1 MRNYEVYSSAYLAS
15 ALAQQQLKQ
24 AKLDEDYE
32 RAVITTQEMINQL
45 ARDREIILQQ
55 LGKFSNV
62 GQVSRRTAPLEVET
76 SPVGADIK
84 NLDNMR
90 TSIQAA
96 HKMAAARGSKPE
108 EIIRQVVA
116 SGKAKKAIVRIADAA
131 TNSNS
136 KQEAVASFQKAGQT
150 ARQTMDQNAE
160 LGKALKL
167 GFGMSLDLYNAM
179 VDKPLQITRT
189 DLQTPQV
196 TQRTQGGTSTTV
208 TSKIQDPT
216 AVARLEEELD
226 LVNEELQTYRK
237 KLTDMRPEEAELQLG
252 RGNPYLQPLQNLREY
267 RQTRDQARRLRE
279 MSDEEKAVY
288 SALRRYAD
296 GERPKSRDA
305 QMYSQLLKQEDM
317 DYTTAFKQLDAIRGD
332 MSMDDALLGFVETLM
347 TAQPKQVDLGPA
359 VEAQKKLE
367 ERSQEAEAAFTQ
379 APVQDLTPDGV
390 LSDEEADAAARV
402 LFSRYR
408 EEGESTATPLGS
420 KNRKRL
426 SGLADVF
433 REESLQDVAPTSPPA
448 RKQSLKN
455 FPYAV
460 PIGDDQQMA
469 YQMVQQQYRADYPGT
484 ASVPVVK
491 RTFKGEDYFVVPGVN
506 PKDE

>member
-32 RAVITTQEMINQL
+32 RAVITTKEMINQL

-84 NLDNMR
+84 NIEKMR
-90 TSIQAA
+90 QSLQAA
-96 HKMAAARGSKPE
+96 YNMAAAKRTTPE
-108 EIIRQVVA
+108 DMIKQVVA
-116 SGKAKKAIVRIADAA
+116 RGNARTATVAIADAA
-131 TNSNS
+131 TGSNS
-136 KQEAVASFQKAGQT
+136 KQEAVASFQKAAET
-150 ARQTMDQNAE
+150 ARQIMGQDPE
-160 LGKALKL
+160 LGKALKM
-167 GFGMSLDLYNAM
+167 GFGMSLDQYNAM
-179 VDKPLQITRT
+179 VDKPLQITAA
-189 DLQTPQV
+189 DLKTPQV

-216 AVARLEEELD
+216 AVARLEGELD

-347 TAQPKQVDLGPA
+347 TAQPKQVNLGPA
-359 VEAQKKLE
+359 VEAQQKLE
-367 ERSQEAEAAFTQ
+367 RKSQEAETALTQ
-379 APVQDLTPDGV
+379 APVQDSTPDGV

-408 EEGESTATPLGS
+408 EPGESTATPLRS
-420 KNRKRL
+420 KNRKML

-433 REESLQDVAPTSPPA
+433 RAESLEDEAPIPSPA
-448 RKQSLKN
+448 GKQSLKN
-455 FPYAV
+455 FQYAV

-469 YQMVQQQYRADYPGT
+469 YEMVQAQYRADHPGS
-484 ASVPVVK
+484 ASVPVVE
-491 RTFKGEDYFVVPGVN
+491 RTFKGEKYYVVPGVN
-506 PKDE
+506 PKDK